1 MGLFQRLK
9 DIMEANLSE
18 LLNKAEDPEKLL
30 NLYIDRAAE
39 ELKAFNIQVNRA
51 VADELMLR
59 QKLDASQKEI
69 ESWSTQARVA
79 ITQNRDDLAR
89 IALDRKRTAEN
100 NITQYQA
107 QLADQQKAV
116 AELRDNYR
124 LLEEKLNK
132 ARSERDQL
140 VIRQRRAKAMKQA
153 GEAVQEISSSSALS
167 NFDRMRDKVD
177 RDEAEAQATQLSI
190 GNTVEDEFA
199 KLKKS
204 ADEMAVDDE
213 LARLKAELGKGK
225 E

>member
-1 MGLFQRLK
+1 M
-9 DIMEANLSE
+9 
-18 LLNKAEDPEKLL
+18 
-30 NLYIDRAAE
+30 
-39 ELKAFNIQVNRA
+39 
-51 VADELMLR
+51 ADELMLR
-59 QKLDASQKEI
+59 QKLEASQKEI

-100 NITQYQA
+100 NVAQYQA

-213 LARLKAELGKGK
+213 LARLKAEMGKGK